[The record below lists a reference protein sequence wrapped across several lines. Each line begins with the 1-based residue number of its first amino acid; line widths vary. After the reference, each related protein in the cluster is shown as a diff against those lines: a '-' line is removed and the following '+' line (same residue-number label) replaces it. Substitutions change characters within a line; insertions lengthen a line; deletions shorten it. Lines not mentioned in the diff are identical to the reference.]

1 MNGTR
6 RTARGFAAATAV
18 PLTAALLA
26 IHPKVAAADPGL
38 LELPP
43 IGEIISGSAAPDTG
57 AAPIDASTGSALG
70 LGTGSSYT
78 GSQGGAGKGGATTGS
93 SAGVAQSPV
102 AGVPLGTGASG
113 SGEPADGTAP
123 RTADLAIPGPATE
136 SPAAA
141 PNTLGGL
148 LGLNS
153 GSVLTAC
160 AGSAVLG
167 SAALGLGLLTGSS
180 MGSGLIGPGF
190 VPGSSGLVGPGSAGA
205 GSVAVGS
212 AATGSALLTCMLM
225 LPVPMAPGPGIP
237 LQIPPAPAIAPA
249 AAPIPVPAP
258 AAIPPAP
265 VPVPPLPPPPPPV
278 EYAAPIPPEQRLPLT
293 ALQVMTVMIITIIAG
308 ARARLARAHR
318 GAVD

>member
-1 MNGTR
+1 MDRTR
-6 RTARGFAAATAV
+6 RTARGFAAAIAV

-38 LELPP
+38 PELPS
-43 IGEIISGSAAPDTG
+43 IGEIISCSAAPDTG
-57 AAPIDASTGSALG
+57 AAPIDASTGNALG

-102 AGVPLGTGASG
+102 AGFRLGTGASD
-113 SGEPADGTAP
+113 SAEPADGTAP
-123 RTADLAIPGPATE
+123 RTADLAIPGPAE

-141 PNTLGGL
+141 SNTLGGL

-167 SAALGLGLLTGSS
+167 SAALGLGMLTGSS

-225 LPVPMAPGPGIP
+225 LPVPMAPGPCIP
-237 LQIPPAPAIAPA
+237 LQIPPAPAIVPA

-278 EYAAPIPPEQRLPLT
+278 EYAAPVPPEQRLPLT

>member
-1 MNGTR
+1 MT
-6 RTARGFAAATAV
+6 ATAV

-38 LELPP
+38 TGLPP
-43 IGEIISGSAAPDTG
+43 IGEIISGSAAPDSG
-57 AAPIDASTGSALG
+57 AAAVDAPTGSALG
-70 LGTGSSYT
+70 LGTGNGYT
-78 GSQGGAGKGGATTGS
+78 GSQGAAGQGGATSGS

-102 AGVPLGTGASG
+102 VGVPLGTGASG
-113 SGEPADGTAP
+113 SADLPGGTEPRA
-123 RTADLAIPGPATE
+123 ADLAIPGPAAP

-148 LGLNS
+148 VGLNS

-160 AGSAVLG
+160 AGSAVVG
-167 SAALGLGLLTGSS
+167 SAALGLGILTGSG

-190 VPGSSGLVGPGSAGA
+190 VPGSSGLVGPGSAGT

-225 LPVPMAPGPGIP
+225 LPVPTAPGPGIP
-237 LQIPPAPAIAPA
+237 LQIPPAPAVVPA

-265 VPVPPLPPPPPPV
+265 VPVPPLSPPPPPV
-278 EYAAPIPPEQRLPLT
+278 EYAAPVPSEQRPPLT